1 LIEGLIIRH
10 SQEVGI
16 KRRAVSDQEILERA
30 LYSMINEGA
39 KIIEEGIAA
48 RPHDID
54 VVWIYCK

>member
-1 LIEGLIIRH
+1 
-10 SQEVGI
+10 
-16 KRRAVSDQEILERA
+16 
-30 LYSMINEGA
+30 MINEGA